1 MDSKKINPLEV
12 PERIDLAIA
21 LIEDGNRLRFSDLV
35 STSETLY
42 NKAYTILSIKKDV
55 YNELGKNIRNIFD

>member
-55 YNELGKNIRNIFD
+55 YNELGKDIRNIFD